1 MKWLLLLLWDPV
13 EALDLKGPDGRP
25 DHSKIIGF
33 WTFGTILAVLGLWV
47 IGMGELLPLGHTIA
61 LISTA
66 YGWIGW
72 RTFLKS
78 KTATAHEH
86 REERREVREETVT
99 IKDGRDPELGIEPTP

>member
-13 EALDLKGPDGRP
+13 EALDLKGPAGKV
-25 DHSKIIGF
+25 DHGKIVGF
-33 WTFGTILAVLGLWV
+33 WTFGTILAVLLLYVVGW
-47 IGMGELLPLGHTIA
+47 GHLLPLGHTIA

-78 KTATAHEH
+78 KTATAREF
-86 REERREVREETVT
+86 REERSEVREDTVT